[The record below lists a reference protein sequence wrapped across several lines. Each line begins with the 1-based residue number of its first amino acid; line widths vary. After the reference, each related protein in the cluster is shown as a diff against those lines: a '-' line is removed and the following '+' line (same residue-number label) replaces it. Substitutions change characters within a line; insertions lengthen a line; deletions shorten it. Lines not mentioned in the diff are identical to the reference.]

1 MKIQRIKT
9 SLLDMNEG
17 QVAGLPTNPRQ
28 WTQTDIDR
36 IAESLK
42 ETPELFEARPCIV
55 YPHDGRYVILG
66 GNLRYNGAQ
75 KNGDADVPCVVIPA
89 ETPLDTL
96 KAIVIKDNGSFGA
109 WDYDALGNEWDSLP
123 LSDWGVP
130 AWSGSS
136 DIDFGALTIEPVSER
151 GESKTGLAAITFVFS
166 QEDAAIVNE
175 YIKEYSKESVVNKI
189 VEICRNAEA
198 R

>member
-123 LSDWGVP
+123 LTDWGVP
-130 AWSGSS
+130 AWKTEEPEDEVKEKDVKDLS
-136 DIDFGALTIEPVSER
+136 DNIDFQYKLEIQCVSEAEQEQMYNELTDR
-151 GESKTGLAAITFVFS
+151 GFVC
-166 QEDAAIVNE
+166 
-175 YIKEYSKESVVNKI
+175 KI
-189 VEICRNAEA
+189 LTL
-198 R
+198 